1 MQKIWKLCQQGAILT
16 NELCKAKNYF
26 LGYLMDFTEKRID
39 GKTMYSGVIVD
50 VTLDN
55 AELVNGMKV
64 KREVVHHPGGV
75 TVLPV
80 NNEGYCYCVRQFRYP
95 FGRMMLEAPAGKL
108 EDGENHLECAAR
120 ELSEETGFTAD
131 EFIYLGPSCASPGY
145 STEVLHIYLALGL
158 HAGESHPDE
167 GELLN
172 VEKHHIDEL
181 YELVMNGEI
190 DDAKTIIAV
199 LKAKNVLE
207 ARKRKY
213 I

>member
-1 MQKIWKLCQQGAILT
+1 
-16 NELCKAKNYF
+16 
-26 LGYLMDFTEKRID
+26 MDFTEKRID
-39 GKTMYSGVIVD
+39 GEKMYSGVIVD

-55 AELVNGMKV
+55 AELVTGKRV

-80 NNEGYCYCVRQFRYP
+80 DSEGYCYCVRQFRYP

-108 EDGENHLECAAR
+108 ENGENHRECAMR
-120 ELSEETGFTAD
+120 ELSEETGFTAS
-131 EFIYLGPSCASPGY
+131 EMLYLGGACTSPGY

-158 HAGESHPDE
+158 KAGESHPDD

-199 LKAKNVLE
+199 LKAKNILTT
-207 ARKRKY
+207 RN
-213 I
+213 IM